1 MFMLGQIPY
10 TDYKVLHYTTN
21 QGLYL
26 CSGFYIADMWNMVEQ
41 PILYL
46 NDNKFRNLSAFI
58 VQVDNYNPEVLMPAS
73 VFFILPVFLF
83 YLLFH
88 DELKRGFKI

>member
-1 MFMLGQIPY
+1 MLETNSPIQIIKYCIIPQI
-10 TDYKVLHYTTN
+10 KVCICAEAL
-21 QGLYL
+21 
-26 CSGFYIADMWNMVEQ
+26 FIFADMWNMVEQ
-41 PILYL
+41 PMLYL

>member
-1 MFMLGQIPY
+1 M
-10 TDYKVLHYTTN
+10 
-21 QGLYL
+21 
-26 CSGFYIADMWNMVEQ
+26 
-41 PILYL
+41 LYL
-46 NDNKFRNLSAFI
+46 NDNKFRNLLAFI
-58 VQVDNYNPEVLMPAS
+58 VQVDNYNSEVLMPAS

>member
-1 MFMLGQIPY
+1 MLRQIPY

-26 CSGFYIADMWNMVEQ
+26 CSGLFIFADMWNMVEQ
-41 PILYL
+41 PMLYL

-58 VQVDNYNPEVLMPAS
+58 VQVDNYNSEVLMPAS
-73 VFFILPVFLF
+73 VFLYYRYFYFICCLS
-83 YLLFH
+83 
-88 DELKRGFKI
+88 ELKEDLKYSY